1 MSQECPTSGQ
11 LWALA
16 IEMEAKPQRKTR
28 SVDAMKKCEHDPHV
42 LLAVSRLFWSDR
54 KVQKCRDWMARCV
67 KYSFKPLVFLTS
79 IPLIRTVKL
88 DPDFG
93 DAWVN
98 FYKFELVHGT
108 PEQAEE
114 VKKR

>member
-1 MSQECPTSGQ
+1 MKIPTLEHLFFS
-11 LWALA
+11 
-16 IEMEAKPQRKTR
+16 PKT
-28 SVDAMKKCEHDPHV
+28 V
-42 LLAVSRLFWSDR
+42 LKSTF
-54 KVQKCRDWMARCV
+54 
-67 KYSFKPLVFLTS
+67 
-79 IPLIRTVKL
+79 LIRTVKL

-93 DAWVN
+93 DAWIN

>member
-1 MSQECPTSGQ
+1 
-11 LWALA
+11 
-16 IEMEAKPQRKTR
+16 
-28 SVDAMKKCEHDPHV
+28 MKISPGNILDFFH
-42 LLAVSRLFWSDR
+42 
-54 KVQKCRDWMARCV
+54 
-67 KYSFKPLVFLTS
+67 T
-79 IPLIRTVKL
+79 RTVKL

-93 DAWVN
+93 DAWIN

>member
-1 MSQECPTSGQ
+1 MHSPITVPKS
-11 LWALA
+11 
-16 IEMEAKPQRKTR
+16 T
-28 SVDAMKKCEHDPHV
+28 
-42 LLAVSRLFWSDR
+42 
-54 KVQKCRDWMARCV
+54 
-67 KYSFKPLVFLTS
+67 FLN
-79 IPLIRTVKL
+79 RTVKL

-93 DAWVN
+93 DAWIN

>member
-1 MSQECPTSGQ
+1 MQGLDGKVTPGEKLQTFKKI
-11 LWALA
+11 LTLDHLFY
-16 IEMEAKPQRKTR
+16 PQILKST
-28 SVDAMKKCEHDPHV
+28 
-42 LLAVSRLFWSDR
+42 F
-54 KVQKCRDWMARCV
+54 
-67 KYSFKPLVFLTS
+67 
-79 IPLIRTVKL
+79 LIRTVKL

-93 DAWVN
+93 DAWIN

>member
-1 MSQECPTSGQ
+1 M
-11 LWALA
+11 
-16 IEMEAKPQRKTR
+16 I
-28 SVDAMKKCEHDPHV
+28 
-42 LLAVSRLFWSDR
+42 
-54 KVQKCRDWMARCV
+54 ARCR
-67 KYSFKPLVFLTS
+67 SAGTGWQGELVFFLKISPGNILDFFHT
-79 IPLIRTVKL
+79 RTVKL

-93 DAWVN
+93 DAWIN

>member
-1 MSQECPTSGQ
+1 MQGLDGKVTSGEE
-11 LWALA
+11 LHKFKKIPTL
-16 IEMEAKPQRKTR
+16 EHLFYPQILMST
-28 SVDAMKKCEHDPHV
+28 
-42 LLAVSRLFWSDR
+42 F
-54 KVQKCRDWMARCV
+54 
-67 KYSFKPLVFLTS
+67 F
-79 IPLIRTVKL
+79 IRTVKL

-93 DAWVN
+93 DAWIN

>member
-1 MSQECPTSGQ
+1 MQGLDGQ
-11 LWALA
+11 VTWKKDTLVKILLHLHS
-16 IEMEAKPQRKTR
+16 PKT
-28 SVDAMKKCEHDPHV
+28 V
-42 LLAVSRLFWSDR
+42 LKSTFSN
-54 KVQKCRDWMARCV
+54 
-67 KYSFKPLVFLTS
+67 
-79 IPLIRTVKL
+79 RTVKL

-93 DAWVN
+93 DAWIN

>member
-1 MSQECPTSGQ
+1 MQGLDGKVTHGEKLQTSKKILTLKHLFYPQILMST
-11 LWALA
+11 
-16 IEMEAKPQRKTR
+16 
-28 SVDAMKKCEHDPHV
+28 
-42 LLAVSRLFWSDR
+42 LF
-54 KVQKCRDWMARCV
+54 
-67 KYSFKPLVFLTS
+67 
-79 IPLIRTVKL
+79 IRTVKL

-93 DAWVN
+93 DAWIN

>member
-1 MSQECPTSGQ
+1 MHG
-11 LWALA
+11 L
-16 IEMEAKPQRKTR
+16 MYNN
-28 SVDAMKKCEHDPHV
+28 V
-42 LLAVSRLFWSDR
+42 LDETF
-54 KVQKCRDWMARCV
+54 
-67 KYSFKPLVFLTS
+67 FHT
-79 IPLIRTVKL
+79 RTVKL

-93 DAWVN
+93 DAWIN

>member
-1 MSQECPTSGQ
+1 
-11 LWALA
+11 
-16 IEMEAKPQRKTR
+16 
-28 SVDAMKKCEHDPHV
+28 MKLI
-42 LLAVSRLFWSDR
+42 LL
-54 KVQKCRDWMARCV
+54 
-67 KYSFKPLVFLTS
+67 T
-79 IPLIRTVKL
+79 RTVKL

-93 DAWVN
+93 DAWIN

>member
-1 MSQECPTSGQ
+1 MI
-11 LWALA
+11 A
-16 IEMEAKPQRKTR
+16 R
-28 SVDAMKKCEHDPHV
+28 SRNAGTGWQGKLG
-42 LLAVSRLFWSDR
+42 LLKISPGNIHLEISPGNILDF
-54 KVQKCRDWMARCV
+54 
-67 KYSFKPLVFLTS
+67 FHT
-79 IPLIRTVKL
+79 RTVKL

-93 DAWVN
+93 DAWIN